1 MIKTENLTKRF
12 GNITAVDSLNIEVI
26 KGEIFGF
33 LGPNGAGKTTT
44 IKMLAGII
52 PPTSGTAYIGGYD
65 IIKEPIKAK
74 KLVGFIPDQPFLYEK
89 LTGYEFL
96 RFIGYLYNIDGKK
109 LETNIE
115 LYLELFQLKDWAT
128 ELIEN
133 FSHGMKQ
140 RLVMSAA
147 FLHEPEIII
156 VDEPMVGL
164 DPKGIQLVKD
174 IFRKKE
180 VTIFMST
187 HTLPIAEEICDRI
200 AIINEGKLVAIGTM
214 DNLREM
220 IKEGEKRLEPLFL
233 KITEKEII

>member
-12 GNITAVDSLNIEVI
+12 GDITAVDSLNIEVI

-156 VDEPMVGL
+156 IDEPMVGL

>member
-156 VDEPMVGL
+156 IDEPMVGL